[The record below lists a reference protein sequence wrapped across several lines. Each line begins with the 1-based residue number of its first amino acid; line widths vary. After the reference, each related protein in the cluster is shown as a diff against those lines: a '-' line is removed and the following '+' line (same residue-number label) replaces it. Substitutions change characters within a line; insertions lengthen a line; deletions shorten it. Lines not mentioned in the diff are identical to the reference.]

1 MNITKFFVF
10 AAAAALVSCN
20 KNVFQ
25 GTGSEELYGSISL
38 GVNAES
44 ELLVTKA
51 STSKSGEQLA
61 TYNIT
66 LTKIATEGNTVV
78 WDHRE
83 YSSIK
88 DWKVPAGTY
97 SLEVEN
103 LTITEAAEA
112 NGGKGAVRVLGTT
125 TENFTVAAGKATKV
139 SVSCTPQNSR
149 LSFAADAA
157 FNSVFSSPTVSVTE
171 PRTVNLGTPKL
182 THAASTSA
190 YFEPCEVSW
199 TLTATTALGNTEK
212 TFNGTVDLQT
222 AKWRQVNFTTTNT
235 DGAINITVSVDGEIT
250 DVVPV
255 NVTIDPTK

>member
-1 MNITKFFVF
+1 MKKIFLFA

-44 ELLVTKA
+44 EMLVTKA
-51 STSKSGEQLA
+51 AMDAEALA
-61 TYNIT
+61 SYNIT
-66 LTKIATEGNTVV
+66 LTKIGTEGYV

-103 LTITEAAEA
+103 YTIDEAGAA
-112 NGGKGAVRVLGTT
+112 NEGIGAVRVLGTT
-125 TENFTVAAGKATKV
+125 TKNFTVEAGKTTDVAV
-139 SVSCTPQNSR
+139 ECTPQNSR
-149 LSFAADAA
+149 LSFAADEA
-157 FNSVFSSPTVSVTE
+157 FNKVFSSATVSVTDGS
-171 PRTVNLGTPKL
+171 RIVDRVTPAL

-190 YFEPCEVSW
+190 YFEHGEVSW
-199 TLTATTALGNTEK
+199 TLTATTKLDGAEK
-212 TFNGTVDLQT
+212 SFNGKVTLQP
-222 AKWRQVNFTTTNT
+222 AKWSQVNFTTTNT
-235 DGAINITVSVDGEIT
+235 DGAINITVSVNGEIT
-250 DVVPV
+250 AVVPE
-255 NVTIDPTK
+255 NVTIDPTPSAE

>member
-1 MNITKFFVF
+1 M
-10 AAAAALVSCN
+10 
-20 KNVFQ
+20 
-25 GTGSEELYGSISL
+25 
-38 GVNAES
+38 
-44 ELLVTKA
+44 LVTKA

-61 TYNIT
+61 TYNLT

-83 YSSIK
+83 YSKIT

-103 LTITEAAEA
+103 LTIAEAAEA
-112 NGGKGAVRVLGTT
+112 NDGNGAVRVLGTT
-125 TENFTVAAGKATKV
+125 ANFTVEAGKATDV
-139 SVSCTPQNSR
+139 SVNCTPQNSR

-199 TLTATTALGNTEK
+199 TLTATTALANTEK

-250 DVVPV
+250 AVVPV
-255 NVTIDPTK
+255 NVTIDPTPSAE